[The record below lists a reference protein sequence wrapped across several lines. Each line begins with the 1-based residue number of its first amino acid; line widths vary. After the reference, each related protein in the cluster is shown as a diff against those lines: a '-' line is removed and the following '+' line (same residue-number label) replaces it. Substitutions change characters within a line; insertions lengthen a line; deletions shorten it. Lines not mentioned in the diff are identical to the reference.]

1 MDTQWQHLRARGETG
16 LIADKMVTAARE
28 YLDTP
33 FRHQGRLVGVGVDC
47 AGVVVHAVRSCGVD
61 VKDVVGY
68 GPTPNKGLLEQSL
81 EGHLALIK
89 VNKTEMTAGDILL
102 MRFVREPQHLAVFT
116 GDGIVHAYEAAGKC
130 CEHGLDEAWRSRI
143 VQVYRVMG

>member
-1 MDTQWQHLRARGETG
+1 MIT
-16 LIADKMVTAARE
+16 DKMVAAARE
-28 YLDTP
+28 YLGTP
-33 FRHQGRLVGVGVDC
+33 FRHQGRLVGIGVDC
-47 AGVVVHAVRSCGVD
+47 AGVVVHAVRSCGID
-61 VKDVVGY
+61 VEDVVGY

-81 EGHLALIK
+81 EGHLALTK

-130 CEHGLDEAWRSRI
+130 CEHGLDQAWSSRI
-143 VQVYRVMG
+143 VQVYRVVI